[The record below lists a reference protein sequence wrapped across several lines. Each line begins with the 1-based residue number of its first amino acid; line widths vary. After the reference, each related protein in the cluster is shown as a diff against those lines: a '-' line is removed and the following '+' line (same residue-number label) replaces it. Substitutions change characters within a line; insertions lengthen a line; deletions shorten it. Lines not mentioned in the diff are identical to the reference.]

1 MPLHTPTQRHVLR
14 FADASELLRSSDLT
28 PDVSWLKKKKLYLIR
43 QREQMYAVEGWM
55 VGGQEI
61 LFYWVLVL

>member
-1 MPLHTPTQRHVLR
+1 VPLKTRTQRLVLR

-43 QREQMYAVEGWM
+43 
-55 VGGQEI
+55 
-61 LFYWVLVL
+61 

>member
-1 MPLHTPTQRHVLR
+1 MPLQTRTHRLVLT
-14 FADASELLRSSDLT
+14 FADASKLLRSSDLT

-55 VGGQEI
+55 VGGQQI
-61 LFYWVLVL
+61 LFYWVVVL

>member
-1 MPLHTPTQRHVLR
+1 VPLQTPTQRHVLR
-14 FADASELLRSSDLT
+14 FADASELRSSDLT
-28 PDVSWLKKKKLYLIR
+28 PDVSRLKKKKLYLIR

>member
-1 MPLHTPTQRHVLR
+1 MPLQTPTQRHVLR
-14 FADASELLRSSDLT
+14 FADASELRSSDLT
-28 PDVSWLKKKKLYLIR
+28 PDVSRLKKKKLYLIR